1 MVPYRAPAR
10 AKRRLCSSLNEAGPS
25 RGGQSRPAVPA
36 SILAHSQLNT
46 ALMAFAHPSWRVG
59 ATFSFQLNVSFWPC
73 QKIGDQLVMPVQVY
87 GFIEGFGDPGHD
99 AHNLA
104 QIQTLPVIRAYLI
117 SPMFSLVQQG
127 AHAYYGGH
135 VHFAAGYKE
144 LYCLDADW
152 IDEFESLLSRLYW
165 SRAVA
170 VVAWS
175 QERYVWTSDYSSE
188 SHKHKP
194 NSVVGR
200 ARFECAWNLKEIAWN
215 S

>member
-1 MVPYRAPAR
+1 
-10 AKRRLCSSLNEAGPS
+10 
-25 RGGQSRPAVPA
+25 
-36 SILAHSQLNT
+36 
-46 ALMAFAHPSWRVG
+46 
-59 ATFSFQLNVSFWPC
+59 
-73 QKIGDQLVMPVQVY
+73 MPVQVY

-104 QIQTLPVIRAYLI
+104 QIQTLPVTGAYLI

-144 LYCLDADW
+144 FYCLDADW

-170 VVAWS
+170 VVTWS

-188 SHKHKP
+188 SRRHKP

-200 ARFECAWNLKEIAWN
+200 ARFESAWNLKEIAWD